1 MGLPVVVIRGIL
13 ESGKTT
19 FLTDSLIN
27 GDFGDVGK
35 TLILSQEEGE
45 TLYDND
51 YLKSANA
58 SVVNIDSV
66 SDWNLD
72 NLNRLVAS
80 YKPQVVFIEAN
91 EMWNFDSLV
100 MPNYFDIQ
108 QTVTIIDG
116 ETFNLYINNMRQKFN
131 DMIRASEL
139 VIINRCK
146 ETPETSNMKRNVK
159 MMNNSAMVIA
169 TDYTGKQLNLASDLP
184 FDVSGEEIT
193 LTLNDFGAWYV
204 DTFDSKSRYEGKIIQ
219 FDCMAVFNK
228 KLPPRSFIA
237 GRKALTCC
245 ADDIQ
250 LLGHLCAFPK
260 GFSLKNESWITLKAR
275 IHYMKFRGA
284 EEEQVVL
291 ELLSAKPI
299 PTPNEEDALVKLI

>member
-139 VIINRCK
+139 VIINRC
-146 ETPETSNMKRNVK
+146 
-159 MMNNSAMVIA
+159 NNIINYFVMRFVIFA
-169 TDYTGKQLNLASDLP
+169 VRIMGNHNIP
-184 FDVSGEEIT
+184 F
-193 LTLNDFGAWYV
+193 F
-204 DTFDSKSRYEGKIIQ
+204 IIQ
-219 FDCMAVFNK
+219 
-228 KLPPRSFIA
+228 
-237 GRKALTCC
+237 
-245 ADDIQ
+245 Q
-250 LLGHLCAFPK
+250 
-260 GFSLKNESWITLKAR
+260 
-275 IHYMKFRGA
+275 
-284 EEEQVVL
+284 
-291 ELLSAKPI
+291 
-299 PTPNEEDALVKLI
+299 